1 MNSHI
6 YRILGFMGAS
16 LAVCEAAVSYSTP
29 GSTVSEN
36 FNSPAGTAGNFV
48 NNTTYLGWYAVSR
61 TGAVLPEGS
70 DGPGTVSYLANN
82 GGAAAV
88 GTLVNTGSTGSPD
101 RALGAQSHNTGNSL
115 ISYGLQLTNSTG
127 ISLNSF
133 TLGYTAEQWRMI
145 SGEGADGL
153 TVEYQIFSGTGD
165 LTSGTWTAISA
176 LNFTAP
182 QTTTGSSTGLNGN
195 TAGNFSQLSTTVTG
209 VTWAPGS
216 ELWLR
221 WNDASA
227 SASTKRAI
235 LAIDDVTFTAVPEP
249 SSLGLLAIG
258 AAGFL
263 RRRRA

>member
-1 MNSHI
+1 MSSYI
-6 YRILGFMGAS
+6 YRILGFMGTS
-16 LAVCEAAVSYSTP
+16 LSICGAAVSYSTP
-29 GSTVSEN
+29 GVTVSEN
-36 FNSPAGTAGNFV
+36 FNSPAGTAGDFV
-48 NNTTYLGWYAVSR
+48 NNSTFLGWHAVSR
-61 TGAVLPEGS
+61 TGAALLEGS
-70 DGPGTVSYLANN
+70 GGSGTLSYLANN
-82 GGAAAV
+82 GGTPAV
-88 GTLVNTGSTGSPD
+88 GTLMNMGSTGSPD

-115 ISYGLQLTNSTG
+115 ISYGLQLSNATG

-145 SGEGADGL
+145 VGEGADSL

-165 LTSGTWTAISA
+165 LTSGIWTAISA

-182 QTTTGSSTGLNGN
+182 QTADTASTSLNGN
-195 TAGNFSQLSTTVTG
+195 ASGNFSQLSTTVTG
-209 VTWAPGS
+209 VTWNPGS
-216 ELWLR
+216 ELWVR

-249 SSLGLLAIG
+249 SSMGLLAIG
-258 AAGFL
+258 AAGVL